1 MKKKKNLAFA
11 LTFLGVLL
19 LLIALT
25 FYLDRLTPGIA
36 MAEGAIIMD
45 WITAAVGLILLIGG
59 VVVYSR
65 KN

>member
-1 MKKKKNLAFA
+1 MKKNRNIAFA

-36 MAEGAIIMD
+36 MAEGASIMD
-45 WITAAVGLILLIGG
+45 WITAGVGLVLLVSGL
-59 VVVYSR
+59 VFYAR
-65 KN
+65 KK

>member
-1 MKKKKNLAFA
+1 MKKNLAFA